1 MRRRR
6 IGAPAPCDARRSLRA
21 CCWLSLLFGAAV
33 GGGLLLRVA
42 TSPAPVSAPPRASG
56 AGGGRGWALHAPS
69 LRAMLRGDEVR
80 ADADAADAAD
90 ASAAAAAAA
99 AAAPPPPPAWDYAHG
114 WPIGLGAALDDAAL
128 GALFARVGAPASR
141 AEAAAIVAACS
152 PPGFTVAT
160 EIAAVEVP
168 VPIAAFDSSRVE
180 RELLGGRALRGLEE
194 TMRDSVASL
203 LHWGHVKPPGSGE
216 PDVCVGGTG
225 LALV

>member
-1 MRRRR
+1 M
-6 IGAPAPCDARRSLRA
+6 PWVHVLD
-21 CCWLSLLFGAAV
+21 
-33 GGGLLLRVA
+33 VA
-42 TSPAPVSAPPRASG
+42 EA
-56 AGGGRGWALHAPS
+56 HI
-69 LRAMLRGDEVR
+69 
-80 ADADAADAAD
+80 
-90 ASAAAAAAA
+90 SAAERPEAAGRRYMMLAAWR
-99 AAAPPPPPAWDYAHG
+99 P
-114 WPIGLGAALDDAAL
+114 L
-128 GALFARVGAPASR
+128 S
-141 AEAAAIVAACS
+141 EAAAIVAACS